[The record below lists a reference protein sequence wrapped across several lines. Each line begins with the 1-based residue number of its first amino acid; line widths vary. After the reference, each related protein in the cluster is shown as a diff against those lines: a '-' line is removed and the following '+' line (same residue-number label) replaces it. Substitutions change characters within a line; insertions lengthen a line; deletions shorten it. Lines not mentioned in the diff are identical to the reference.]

1 MVCGFT
7 GQNPVDKDF
16 KVPNLAGVRASINR
30 RCLALRAQ
38 PALGSCSCLAV
49 LYQSVAAHV
58 TRRPVPIS
66 HRNWLYRISSSFL
79 TTGLGLSGVNFDDQ
93 AVGTN
98 SKTRSRHRP
107 RLSWESASI
116 YPHEMSL
123 KPDFLYPGRCLF
135 LASVWGVTT
144 AQVKLVITYPQT
156 IGLVREVSSVLPM
169 KPGLR
174 PPRSCAKPFLS
185 CMCRHRLQVQQKTNR
200 KESG

>member
-79 TTGLGLSGVNFDDQ
+79 TTDLGLSGVNFTDQ

-107 RLSWESASI
+107 RLSRESASI

-123 KPDFLYPGRCLF
+123 KPVLGQRSPTFLMRIFGPTVEHLEICL
-135 LASVWGVTT
+135 LYTS
-144 AQVKLVITYPQT
+144 P
-156 IGLVREVSSVLPM
+156 S
-169 KPGLR
+169 
-174 PPRSCAKPFLS
+174 PRD
-185 CMCRHRLQVQQKTNR
+185 R
-200 KESG
+200 G

>member
-123 KPDFLYPGRCLF
+123 KPDSLGRD
-135 LASVWGVTT
+135 T
-144 AQVKLVITYPQT
+144 AQAKLVITYPRPL
-156 IGLVREVSSVLPM
+156 GSSVQLAA
-169 KPGLR
+169 
-174 PPRSCAKPFLS
+174 SC
-185 CMCRHRLQVQQKTNR
+185 QWNQ
-200 KESG
+200 G

>member
-1 MVCGFT
+1 MKVCAVDKDLVIHAMRICCCWHGDKPQQCEPPGQSAPCYPETCGEMVCGFT
-7 GQNPVDKDF
+7 GQNPVNKNV

-49 LYQSVAAHV
+49 LNQSMAAHV

-79 TTGLGLSGVNFDDQ
+79 TTGLGLPGVNFTDQ
-93 AVGTN
+93 AVGTK

-107 RLSWESASI
+107 RLPQESASG

-123 KPDFLYPGRCLF
+123 KPSARHC
-135 LASVWGVTT
+135 VTSQS
-144 AQVKLVITYPQT
+144 AW
-156 IGLVREVSSVLPM
+156 E
-169 KPGLR
+169 R
-174 PPRSCAKPFLS
+174 P
-185 CMCRHRLQVQQKTNR
+185 R
-200 KESG
+200 K

>member
-1 MVCGFT
+1 MPSIKTWSYTRWESVAVGTVINHSSVNHRVKVRRVTPRRVARWSADSPDRVQSIKILKCRISLVC
-7 GQNPVDKDF
+7 
-16 KVPNLAGVRASINR
+16 ASINR

-49 LYQSVAAHV
+49 LYQFVAAHV

-123 KPDFLYPGRCLF
+123 KP
-135 LASVWGVTT
+135 
-144 AQVKLVITYPQT
+144 
-156 IGLVREVSSVLPM
+156 
-169 KPGLR
+169 
-174 PPRSCAKPFLS
+174 
-185 CMCRHRLQVQQKTNR
+185 
-200 KESG
+200 

>member
-1 MVCGFT
+1 METSHQPTSRGLPQPIRGLLVNQASAHKESDTLCGFT

-123 KPDFLYPGRCLF
+123 KPR
-135 LASVWGVTT
+135 
-144 AQVKLVITYPQT
+144 
-156 IGLVREVSSVLPM
+156 
-169 KPGLR
+169 
-174 PPRSCAKPFLS
+174 
-185 CMCRHRLQVQQKTNR
+185 N
-200 KESG
+200 

>member
-123 KPDFLYPGRCLF
+123 KPQLAHPNAQLAKRRRHCLPTPPYHRG
-135 LASVWGVTT
+135 ASGARTRD
-144 AQVKLVITYPQT
+144 QRIMSP
-156 IGLVREVSSVLPM
+156 
-169 KPGLR
+169 
-174 PPRSCAKPFLS
+174 
-185 CMCRHRLQVQQKTNR
+185 
-200 KESG
+200 